1 MNEYPMTPREIVSE
15 LDRYI
20 VGQAEAKRA
29 VAIALRNRWRRL
41 QVDSELREEIVPK
54 NIIMIGPTGV
64 GKTEISRRLAK
75 LADAPFV
82 KVEATRF
89 TEVGY
94 VGRDVESIIRDL
106 TELAISMVEE
116 EEKEKVQVRA
126 AERAEERVLDA
137 LLPGKDPS
145 LAAAGGPASLPE
157 NDDTREKL
165 RRMLRDGALD
175 DREVDVEPTQQM
187 PMLEILGPQG
197 MDDATSSLKDSLG
210 SFLQGMREPRQH
222 KVKVPEALE
231 QLTAQ
236 EAEAMLD
243 RGEVATE
250 AIRRVEESGIVFI
263 DEIDK
268 ICGRDG
274 SVGADVSRE
283 GVQRDLLPIVEGST
297 IKTRHGMVKSDHV
310 LFIASGAFNVAK
322 PADLIPEFQG
332 RFPVRVE
339 LNALDRGDFV
349 RILTEPRNALTR
361 QYSAL
366 LETENVELVFEAS
379 AIDALAGMAAEVN
392 ERSENVGARRLHT
405 LLERLLDEISFEAP
419 ERSGSQLLI
428 DADYVNEKLSA
439 IVEDQDLSRYI
450 L

>member
-1 MNEYPMTPREIVSE
+1 MTPREIVSE

-197 MDDATSSLKDSLG
+197 MDDATSSLKDNLG